1 MQWPFSN
8 RVSSLPHLMAFKASQ
23 EDKTKKITSEP
34 LMSSGFL
41 PIATTDA
48 FDTSQKRAMG
58 EIQV

>member
-1 MQWPFSN
+1 
-8 RVSSLPHLMAFKASQ
+8 MAFKASQ

-58 EIQV
+58 EIQVWDYALCYV